1 LDILHHYEKNEY
13 FSHKNHDRLEVIH
26 EIQNELQEYNLQKI
40 FNLLSMLMVSPEL
53 HVSKKYIRIELT
65 GVNEDFSKVN
75 TEIDGD
81 ESCEIQT

>member
-1 LDILHHYEKNEY
+1 
-13 FSHKNHDRLEVIH
+13 
-26 EIQNELQEYNLQKI
+26 
-40 FNLLSMLMVSPEL
+40 MVSPEL